1 MAVFQGCAVV
11 LQGRYIEHMALRAL
25 GSTERITMVTSFRPR
40 TPSVPDDTVLTT
52 VRAISDLSEL
62 YFQFGEYR
70 LEMLEERI
78 REQLKA
84 MRESKRAGRPFDTI
98 KLKKFLTV
106 QEQFLSHMNK
116 EIIEEAKVKKGFT
129 DDTHLNSEDLKERS
143 RKRSRITAE

>member
-1 MAVFQGCAVV
+1 
-11 LQGRYIEHMALRAL
+11 MALRAL
-25 GSTERITMVTSFRPR
+25 GSTERISMVTSFRPR
-40 TPSVPDDTVLTT
+40 APSVPDDTVLTT
-52 VRAISDLSEL
+52 VRPISDLSEL

-78 REQLKA
+78 REQLKD
-84 MRESKRAGRPFDTI
+84 MRERKRAGRPFDTT
-98 KLKKFLTV
+98 KLKQFLTV
-106 QEQFLSHMNK
+106 QEQFISHMNK